1 MADLRENF
9 LDRITLNNMVFFG
22 YHGAMSE
29 EQEIGGRFEV
39 DIDLLGDFSQA
50 SKSDDL
56 SKAVDYQKAYESI
69 KPIIEGEKY
78 NLIEGLAEAVAKK
91 ILGEFEVSRVNVRL
105 RKRNV
110 PIGGVIDFVEVEL
123 TRDK

>member
-1 MADLRENF
+1 
-9 LDRITLNNMVFFG
+9 MVFFG

-29 EQEIGGRFEV
+29 EQEIGGRYEV
-39 DIDLLGDFSQA
+39 DIDLLGDFRNA

-56 SKAVDYQKAYESI
+56 KNAVDYQKAYESI
-69 KPIIEGEKY
+69 KPIVEGAKFH
-78 NLIEGLAEAVAKK
+78 LIEGLAEAVANK
-91 ILGEFEVSRVNVRL
+91 ILDEFEVSSVNIRL

-123 TRDK
+123 SRDKK

>member
-1 MADLRENF
+1 M
-9 LDRITLNNMVFFG
+9 DRITLNNMVFFG

-39 DIDLLGDFSQA
+39 DIDLLGDFKQA
-50 SKSDDL
+50 SNSDDL

-69 KPIIEGEKY
+69 KQIIEGEKY

-123 TRDK
+123 SRDK

>member
-1 MADLRENF
+1 M
-9 LDRITLNNMVFFG
+9 DRITLNNMVFFG

-69 KPIIEGEKY
+69 KPIIEGKKY
-78 NLIEGLAEAVAKK
+78 YLIEGLAEAVAKK

>member
-1 MADLRENF
+1 
-9 LDRITLNNMVFFG
+9 MVFFG
-22 YHGAMSE
+22 YHGAMRE

-39 DIDLLGDFSQA
+39 DIDLFGDFKQA
-50 SKSDDL
+50 SESDNL

-69 KPIIEGEKY
+69 KPILEGEKY
-78 NLIEGLAEAVAKK
+78 HLIEGLAEAVANK
-91 ILGEFEVSRVNVRL
+91 ILGEFEVSRVSVRL

-123 TRDK
+123 SRDK

>member
-1 MADLRENF
+1 M
-9 LDRITLNNMVFFG
+9 DRITLNNMVFFG

>member
-1 MADLRENF
+1 M
-9 LDRITLNNMVFFG
+9 DRITLKNMVFFG

-39 DIDLLGDFSQA
+39 DIDLLGDFREA
-50 SKSDDL
+50 SESDNL
-56 SKAVDYQKAYESI
+56 LKAVDYQKAYECI
-69 KPIIEGEKY
+69 KPILEGEKY
-78 NLIEGLAEAVAKK
+78 HLIEGLAEAVANK

-123 TRDK
+123 SRDKNRG